1 MYFSGK
7 LAVDPNDLTE
17 IVKLPPTKAFFKLA
31 EELSQ
36 GLNDRTAER
45 ETFAAVT
52 ILQRLNMAMR
62 AVGVTNIIHLSKDGV
77 PVYDDR
83 EGVDDDFKQAIIA
96 FGQQA
101 VGGERREFEVL
112 TLALEDSGEL
122 LDYLIEIEI
131 SSLHRV
137 GEFPIQLTINGVLRA
152 FAAED
157 GDLSED
163 SQNRLAELM
172 KDQQWHDDVQFT
184 AEQEFE
190 GFLDRLDSA
199 CQTHLCADRLSRSS
213 KTKVLHAG
221 VNRKSRDYGADSDP
235 VFYDDYHWN
244 DRSGY
249 LWYWS
254 DSSRTHECRLSNCE
268 VVDENGQILA
278 ECGSGGAVI
287 DSDGVIQ
294 SVDDCSEDDVEEV
307 DIASEEISDDVVE
320 SEIEVAAASIASVDD
335 VASKS
340 ESAASGSESSGGWL
354 SSFFGLGNS
363 GGGDSGGGGW
373 FGAGD
378 GDSGGDGGGD
388 GGGGGGGCGGCGGGD

>member
-17 IVKLPPTKAFFKLA
+17 IVKMRPTKGFFKLA
-31 EELSQ
+31 KELTQ
-36 GLNDRTAER
+36 GLNNRTAER

-77 PVYDDR
+77 LVYDDR

-131 SSLHRV
+131 TSLHRV

-157 GDLSED
+157 GELSED
-163 SQNRLAELM
+163 AQSRLAELM
-172 KDQQWHDDVQFT
+172 KDQKWHDDVQLT
-184 AEQEFE
+184 AEHEFE

-199 CQTHLCADRLSRSS
+199 CQTHLCADRLTRSS

-221 VNRKSRDYGADSDP
+221 VNRKSREYGADSDP
-235 VFYDDYHWN
+235 IFYDDYHRN
-244 DRSGY
+244 DQSGY

-294 SVDDCSEDDVEEV
+294 SVDDCSEDDVEDV
-307 DIASEEISDDVVE
+307 DIASEEISDDAVE

-335 VASKS
+335 VPSVS
-340 ESAASGSESSGGWL
+340 EQSASGSESSGGWL
-354 SSFFGLGNS
+354 SSFFGVGDS
-363 GGGDSGGGGW
+363 DGGGGWFDSGGGGDSGG
-373 FGAGD
+373 D
-378 GDSGGDGGGD
+378 
-388 GGGGGGGCGGCGGGD
+388 GGGGGCGGCGGGD

>member
-7 LAVDPNDLTE
+7 LAVDPSDLTE
-17 IVKLPPTKAFFKLA
+17 IIKMRPTKGFFRLA
-31 EELSQ
+31 KELSQ
-36 GLNDRTAER
+36 GLNNQTAER

-77 PVYDDR
+77 LVYDDR

-131 SSLHRV
+131 TSLHRV

-157 GDLSED
+157 GELSGD
-163 SQNRLAELM
+163 SRDRLAELM
-172 KDQQWHDDVQFT
+172 TDQKWHDDVQIS
-184 AEQEFE
+184 AEHEFE

-199 CQTHLCADRLSRSS
+199 CQKHLWADQLSRSS
-213 KTKVLHAG
+213 KTRVLHAG
-221 VNRKSRDYGADSDP
+221 VNRKSRDYGSGSDP

-244 DRSGY
+244 DRSEY

-254 DSSRTHECRLSNCE
+254 DSSRTHQCRLSNCE

-278 ECGSGGAVI
+278 ECSSTGAVI
-287 DSDGVIQ
+287 DGDGVIQ
-294 SVDDCSEDDVEEV
+294 SEDGCPEDDVEEV
-307 DIASEEISDDVVE
+307 GIESDETSDDAVE

-335 VASKS
+335 VSSES
-340 ESAASGSESSGGWL
+340 ESAAGGSESSGGWL
-354 SSFFGLGNS
+354 SNFFGL
-363 GGGDSGGGGW
+363 GDSGGGGGW
-373 FGAGD
+373 FGEGD
-378 GDSGGDGGGD
+378 GDSGGDSGGDGGGC
-388 GGGGGGGCGGCGGGD
+388 GGGCGGCGGGD